1 MQSKMQEITLPGID
15 FFYFSFFFKVSAIFI
30 QYSTSVKVVIDE
42 EEPMALIYDIG
53 NLKDL
58 SRLVLFDEEIWKF

>member
-15 FFYFSFFFKVSAIFI
+15 FFYFSFFSKVNAIFI

-58 SRLVLFDEEIWKF
+58 SRLVLFDEEMWKF